1 MATRNLPPKPLRKPV
16 QTPQRQKPKDPV
28 EVSRLLNLHILSVS

>member
-1 MATRNLPPKPLRKPV
+1 MATRHLPPKPLKKPV

-28 EVSRLLNLHILSVS
+28 EVSRLLNLYIVCVS